1 VFHDGDFFGDPA
13 MDEAYAVVK
22 QWEAAF
28 NAGDADAVTAL
39 YAPSATLWG
48 TLAQDITT
56 TTADIR
62 SYFVQAARAGL
73 KVKLGPHV
81 LLPMAEAGVIDA
93 GHYEFSR
100 IVDGRTTAFPARYSF
115 VLTKH
120 NGAWAIAHQ
129 HSSFMPKPAGG

>member
-1 VFHDGDFFGDPA
+1 

-22 QWEAAF
+22 RWEAAF

-48 TLAQDITT
+48 TLAQEMTISI
-56 TTADIR
+56 ADLR
-62 SYFVQAARAGL
+62 SYFQQAIRSGL
-73 KVKLGPHV
+73 KVGLGEHV
-81 LLPMAEAGVIDA
+81 LRPMTETGAIDC

-100 IVDGRTTAFPARYSF
+100 TVDGKATAFPARYSF
-115 VLTKH
+115 VLAQH

-129 HSSFMPKPAGG
+129 HSSFMPRTS